1 MLLDF
6 AMLCFKLSS
15 AHSMPLVFFLSSRVH
30 HRRRQH
36 HHHLVLG
43 ERDKCTFR
51 FHEDESRS
59 GSFVTHSF
67 PASLATLMGFF
78 LCTVLSFVLLLASE
92 ITAP

>member
-67 PASLATLMGFF
+67 VSWNTDGSFCVQYSA
-78 LCTVLSFVLLLASE
+78 LCYCWLQK
-92 ITAP
+92 